1 MKKNVTIL
9 FLSTCLALCA
19 SGQVR
24 HFDAY
29 VESAGQLAVVLGDRA
44 NEIDSLVVHGPV
56 DATDFKTMWSC
67 AFRGQLT
74 ALNLADADVSEKE
87 IPDYAFYDPE
97 EQGMEEHTICLN
109 LRRIIL
115 PDDIVR
121 LGSGAF
127 AYMMLER
134 INLPASLQILG
145 QCCFADCHELWFD
158 ELTIPEG
165 VTDIPLQC
173 FIDCKGFG
181 KIAFPPTL
189 KTIYV
194 GAFQGTSIGEVD
206 FSEGLECIGD
216 LAFFGVK
223 NLRRAIL
230 PNSCR
235 YLEWEVFS
243 ENDSLR
249 EIRFPEGIPGIPWS
263 VASKC
268 PKLETVW
275 IPESVERILFDAFYM
290 CENLRTVNLPSRL
303 RQIDDRAF
311 YGCPLDSVV
320 LPAKVERIA
329 REAFGSNS
337 HLSKIYSL
345 SPTPPECYSET
356 FGDVSHDIPV
366 YVPVGSAELYR
377 QAGGWNMFT
386 NYIELS
392 EFPFAGVE
400 TIPLNP
406 DSGVKVYG
414 RNGNLVVECADSQPT
429 GGYAVYGIDG
439 KPVAQGVAGSLPVE
453 IPLPS
458 GLYIVRVG
466 RSVYKVRL

>member
-1 MKKNVTIL
+1 MKKNAIIL

-29 VESAGQLAVVLGDRA
+29 VESAGQLAAVLGDRA

-87 IPDYAFYDPE
+87 IPDYAFFDPQ
-97 EQGMEEHTICLN
+97 EQRMEEFIICLN

-121 LGSGAF
+121 LGRCSF
-127 AYMMLER
+127 AYTMLER
-134 INLPASLQILG
+134 INLPVSLQEFG
-145 QCCFADCHELWFD
+145 WGCFAECNELCFD
-158 ELTIPEG
+158 DLTIPEG
-165 VTDIPLQC
+165 VTEISAQC
-173 FIDCKGFG
+173 FQACKDLG
-181 KIAFPPTL
+181 KVSFPPTL
-189 KTIYV
+189 KMIYA
-194 GAFQGTSIGEVD
+194 GAFRGSRIDEVD
-206 FSEGLECIGD
+206 FPEGLEGIAD
-216 LAFFGVK
+216 LAFSGVK

-230 PNSCR
+230 PNSCQR
-235 YLEWEVFS
+235 LGNMIFGEI
-243 ENDSLR
+243 DSLR
-249 EIRFPEGIPGIPWS
+249 EIRFPEGISDIPWCA
-263 VASKC
+263 VWKC

-275 IPESVERILFDAFYM
+275 IPESVESIQYEAFCM
-290 CENLRTVNLPSRL
+290 CENLRSVDFPSRL
-303 RQIDDRAF
+303 RLIEGRAF
-311 YGCPLDSVV
+311 YRCPLDSVV
-320 LPAKVERIA
+320 FPATLERI
-329 REAFGSNS
+329 EGSAFKYNP

-345 SPTPPECYSET
+345 SPIPPVGCVDSDT
-356 FGDVSHDIPV
+356 SHDIPV

-400 TIPLNP
+400 AIPLNP
-406 DSGVKVYG
+406 DSGFKVYG
-414 RNGNLVVECADSQPT
+414 RNGNLVVECADSQPM

-439 KPVAQGVAGSLPVE
+439 QPVAQGVAGSHPVE

>member
-1 MKKNVTIL
+1 MKKNAIIL
-9 FLSTCLALCA
+9 FLSTCLTLCA

-29 VESAGQLAVVLGDRA
+29 VERAGQLAAVLGDRA

-74 ALNLADADVSEKE
+74 ALNLADADVSDKE
-87 IPDYAFYDPE
+87 IPDYAFFDSQEQRTE
-97 EQGMEEHTICLN
+97 EYTICLN

-115 PDDIVR
+115 PDDIIR
-121 LGSGAF
+121 LGRYSF
-127 AYMMLER
+127 AYTMLER
-134 INLPASLQILG
+134 INLPVSLQEFDWG
-145 QCCFADCHELWFD
+145 CFLHCSELCF
-158 ELTIPEG
+158 ETLVIPEG
-165 VTDIPLQC
+165 VTEISAQC
-173 FIDCKGFG
+173 FADCKDLG
-181 KIAFPPTL
+181 KISFPPTL
-189 KTIYV
+189 KMIYAA
-194 GAFQGTSIGEVD
+194 AFSGSGIGEVV
-206 FSEGLECIGD
+206 FPEGLEGVAD
-216 LAFFGVK
+216 LAFFRVK

-230 PNSCR
+230 PNSCQH
-235 YLEWEVFS
+235 LGTGIFS
-243 ENDSLR
+243 EIDSLR
-249 EIRFPEGIPGIPWS
+249 EIRFPEGISSLPLEVLAGS
-263 VASKC
+263 SKIE
-268 PKLETVW
+268 KVQ
-275 IPESVERILFDAFYM
+275 ISESVEDISQNAFYG
-290 CENLRTVNLPSRL
+290 CENLRSIDLPSRL
-303 RQIDDRAF
+303 KRIGVQAFWGCSLDSIVLPATLERIGGAAF
-311 YGCPLDSVV
+311 YG
-320 LPAKVERIA
+320 
-329 REAFGSNS
+329 NS

-345 SPTPPECYSET
+345 SPIPPVAGT
-356 FGDVSHDIPV
+356 FGDVSPDIPV

-386 NYIELS
+386 NYVELS

-400 TIPLNP
+400 AIPLNP
-406 DSGVKVYG
+406 ESGFKVYG

-439 KPVAQGVAGSLPVE
+439 QPVAQGVAGSHPVE

>member
-29 VESAGQLAVVLGDRA
+29 VESAGQLAAVLGDRA
-44 NEIDSLVVHGPV
+44 NEIDSLAVHGPV

-87 IPDYAFYDPE
+87 IPDYAFFDPQ
-97 EQGMEEHTICLN
+97 EQRMEEYIICLN

-121 LGSGAF
+121 LGRCSF
-127 AYMMLER
+127 AYTMLER
-134 INLPASLQILG
+134 INLPVSLQEFGLG
-145 QCCFADCHELWFD
+145 CFGECNELCFD
-158 ELTIPEG
+158 DLTIPEG
-165 VTDIPLQC
+165 VTEISAQC
-173 FIDCKGFG
+173 FQACKDLG
-181 KIAFPPTL
+181 KVSFPPTL
-189 KTIYV
+189 KMIYAA
-194 GAFQGTSIGEVD
+194 AFRGSRIDEVD
-206 FSEGLECIGD
+206 FPEGLEGIAD
-216 LAFFGVK
+216 LAFSGVK

-230 PNSCR
+230 PNSCQR
-235 YLEWEVFS
+235 LGNEIFGEI
-243 ENDSLR
+243 DSLR
-249 EIRFPEGIPGIPWS
+249 EIRFPEGISDIPWCA
-263 VASKC
+263 VWKC
-268 PKLETVW
+268 PKLETVR
-275 IPESVERILFDAFYM
+275 IPESVEKIQFEAFRS
-290 CENLRTVNLPSRL
+290 CVSLRSVDFPSRL
-303 RQIDDRAF
+303 RIIEERAF

-320 LPAKVERIA
+320 FPATLERI
-329 REAFGSNS
+329 EMSAFKYNP

-345 SPTPPECYSET
+345 SPIPPVGCVDSDT
-356 FGDVSHDIPV
+356 SHDIPV
-366 YVPVGSAELYR
+366 YVPVGSADLYR

-400 TIPLNP
+400 AIPLNP
-406 DSGVKVYG
+406 ESGFKVYG

-429 GGYAVYGIDG
+429 GGYSVYGIDG
-439 KPVAQGVAGSLPVE
+439 QPVVQGVAGSHPVE

>member
-1 MKKNVTIL
+1 MKKNAIIL

-29 VESAGQLAVVLGDRA
+29 VESAGQLAAVLGERA
-44 NEIDSLVVHGPV
+44 SEIDSLVVHGPV

-87 IPDYAFYDPE
+87 IPDYAFFDPQ
-97 EQGMEEHTICLN
+97 EQRMEEYIICLN

-121 LGSGAF
+121 LGRCSF
-127 AYMMLER
+127 AYTMLER
-134 INLPASLQILG
+134 INLPVSLQEFGLG
-145 QCCFADCHELWFD
+145 CFGECNELCFD
-158 ELTIPEG
+158 DLTIPEG
-165 VTDIPLQC
+165 VTEISAQC
-173 FIDCKGFG
+173 FQACKDLG
-181 KIAFPPTL
+181 KVSFPPTL
-189 KTIYV
+189 KMIYAA
-194 GAFQGTSIGEVD
+194 AFRGSRIDEVD
-206 FSEGLECIGD
+206 FPEGLEGIAD
-216 LAFFGVK
+216 LAFSGVK

-230 PNSCR
+230 PNSCQR
-235 YLEWEVFS
+235 LGNEIFGEI
-243 ENDSLR
+243 DSLR
-249 EIRFPEGIPGIPWS
+249 EIRFPEGISSLPLEVLAGS
-263 VASKC
+263 SKIE
-268 PKLETVW
+268 KVQ
-275 IPESVERILFDAFYM
+275 IPESVEDISQNAFYG
-290 CENLRTVNLPSRL
+290 CENLRSIDLPSRL
-303 RQIDDRAF
+303 KRIGVQAFWGCSLDSIVLPATLERIGGAAF
-311 YGCPLDSVV
+311 YG
-320 LPAKVERIA
+320 
-329 REAFGSNS
+329 NS

-345 SPTPPECYSET
+345 SPIPPVAGT
-356 FGDVSHDIPV
+356 FGDVSPDIPV

-400 TIPLNP
+400 AIPSHP
-406 DSGVKVYG
+406 DSGFKVYG

-439 KPVAQGVAGSLPVE
+439 QPVAQGAAGSLPVE

-458 GLYIVRVG
+458 GLYIVRAG
-466 RSVYKVRL
+466 MSVYKVRL

>member
-1 MKKNVTIL
+1 MKKNAIIL

-29 VESAGQLAVVLGDRA
+29 VESAGQLAAVLGDRA

-87 IPDYAFYDPE
+87 IPDYAFFDPQ
-97 EQGMEEHTICLN
+97 EQRMEEFIICLN

-121 LGSGAF
+121 LGRCSF
-127 AYMMLER
+127 AYTMLER
-134 INLPASLQILG
+134 INLPVSLQEFG
-145 QCCFADCHELWFD
+145 WGCFAECNELCFD
-158 ELTIPEG
+158 DLTIPEG
-165 VTDIPLQC
+165 VTEISAQC
-173 FIDCKGFG
+173 FQACKDLG
-181 KIAFPPTL
+181 KVSFPPTL
-189 KTIYV
+189 KMIYA
-194 GAFQGTSIGEVD
+194 GAFRGSRIDEVD
-206 FSEGLECIGD
+206 FPEGLEGIAD
-216 LAFFGVK
+216 LAFSGVK

-230 PNSCR
+230 PNSCQR
-235 YLEWEVFS
+235 LGNMIFGEI
-243 ENDSLR
+243 DSLR
-249 EIRFPEGIPGIPWS
+249 EIRFPEGISDIPWCA
-263 VASKC
+263 VWKC

-275 IPESVERILFDAFYM
+275 IPESVESIQYEAFCM
-290 CENLRTVNLPSRL
+290 CENLRSVDFPSRL
-303 RQIDDRAF
+303 RLIEGRAF
-311 YGCPLDSVV
+311 YRCPLDSVV
-320 LPAKVERIA
+320 FPATLERI
-329 REAFGSNS
+329 EGSAFKYNP

-345 SPTPPECYSET
+345 SPIPPVGCVDSDT
-356 FGDVSHDIPV
+356 SPDIPV

-400 TIPLNP
+400 AIPLNP
-406 DSGVKVYG
+406 ESGFKVYG

-439 KPVAQGVAGSLPVE
+439 QPVAQGVAGSHPVE

>member
-1 MKKNVTIL
+1 MKKNAIIL

-29 VESAGQLAVVLGDRA
+29 VESAGQLAAVLGDRA

-87 IPDYAFYDPE
+87 IPDYAFFDPQ
-97 EQGMEEHTICLN
+97 EQRMEEFIICLN

-121 LGSGAF
+121 LGRCSF
-127 AYMMLER
+127 AYTMLER
-134 INLPASLQILG
+134 INLPVSLQEFG
-145 QCCFADCHELWFD
+145 WGCFAECNELCFD
-158 ELTIPEG
+158 DLTIPEG
-165 VTDIPLQC
+165 VTEISAQC
-173 FIDCKGFG
+173 FQACKDLG
-181 KIAFPPTL
+181 KVSFPPTL
-189 KTIYV
+189 KMIYA
-194 GAFQGTSIGEVD
+194 GAFRGSRIDEVD
-206 FSEGLECIGD
+206 FPEGLEGIAD
-216 LAFFGVK
+216 LAFSGVK

-230 PNSCR
+230 PNSCQR
-235 YLEWEVFS
+235 LGNMIFGEI
-243 ENDSLR
+243 DSLR
-249 EIRFPEGIPGIPWS
+249 EIRFPEGISDIPWCA
-263 VASKC
+263 VWKC

-275 IPESVERILFDAFYM
+275 IPESVESIQYEAFCM
-290 CENLRTVNLPSRL
+290 CENLRSVDFPSRL
-303 RQIDDRAF
+303 RLIEGRAF
-311 YGCPLDSVV
+311 YRCPLDSVV
-320 LPAKVERIA
+320 FPATLERI
-329 REAFGSNS
+329 EGSAFKYNP

-345 SPTPPECYSET
+345 SPIPPVGCVDSDT
-356 FGDVSHDIPV
+356 SPDIPV

-406 DSGVKVYG
+406 ESGFKVYG

-439 KPVAQGVAGSLPVE
+439 QPVAQGVAGSHPVE

-466 RSVYKVRL
+466 RLVYKVRL

>member
-1 MKKNVTIL
+1 MKKNAIIL

-29 VESAGQLAVVLGDRA
+29 VESAGQLAAVLGDRA

-87 IPDYAFYDPE
+87 IPDYAFFDPQ
-97 EQGMEEHTICLN
+97 EQRMEEFIICLN

-121 LGSGAF
+121 LGRCSF
-127 AYMMLER
+127 AYTMLER
-134 INLPASLQILG
+134 INLPVSLQEFG
-145 QCCFADCHELWFD
+145 WGCFAECNELCFD
-158 ELTIPEG
+158 DLTIPEG
-165 VTDIPLQC
+165 VTEISAQC
-173 FIDCKGFG
+173 FQACKDLG
-181 KIAFPPTL
+181 KVSFPPTL
-189 KTIYV
+189 KMIYA
-194 GAFQGTSIGEVD
+194 GAFRGSRIDEVD
-206 FSEGLECIGD
+206 FPEGLEGIAD
-216 LAFFGVK
+216 LAFSGVK

-230 PNSCR
+230 PNSCQR
-235 YLEWEVFS
+235 LGNMIFGEI
-243 ENDSLR
+243 DSLR
-249 EIRFPEGIPGIPWS
+249 EIRFPEGISDIPWCA
-263 VASKC
+263 VWKC

-275 IPESVERILFDAFYM
+275 IPESVESIQYEAFCM
-290 CENLRTVNLPSRL
+290 CENLRSVDFPSRL
-303 RQIDDRAF
+303 RLIEGRAF
-311 YGCPLDSVV
+311 YRCPLDSVV
-320 LPAKVERIA
+320 FPATLERI
-329 REAFGSNS
+329 EGSAFKYNP

-345 SPTPPECYSET
+345 SPIPPVGCVDSDT
-356 FGDVSHDIPV
+356 SPDIPV

-406 DSGVKVYG
+406 DSGFKVYG

-429 GGYAVYGIDG
+429 VGYAVYGIDG
-439 KPVAQGVAGSLPVE
+439 QPVAQGVAGSHPVE

>member
-1 MKKNVTIL
+1 MKKNAIIL

-29 VESAGQLAVVLGDRA
+29 VESAGQLAAVLGDRA

-87 IPDYAFYDPE
+87 IPDYAFFDPQ
-97 EQGMEEHTICLN
+97 EQRMEEYIICLN

-121 LGSGAF
+121 LGRCSF
-127 AYMMLER
+127 AYTMLER
-134 INLPASLQILG
+134 INLPVSLQEFG
-145 QCCFADCHELWFD
+145 WGCFAECNELCFD
-158 ELTIPEG
+158 DLTIPEG
-165 VTDIPLQC
+165 VTEISAQC
-173 FIDCKGFG
+173 FQACKDLG
-181 KIAFPPTL
+181 KVSFPPTL
-189 KTIYV
+189 KMIYA
-194 GAFQGTSIGEVD
+194 GAFRGSRIDEVD
-206 FSEGLECIGD
+206 FPEGLEGIAD
-216 LAFFGVK
+216 LAFSGVK

-230 PNSCR
+230 PNSCQR
-235 YLEWEVFS
+235 LGNMIFGEI
-243 ENDSLR
+243 DSLR
-249 EIRFPEGIPGIPWS
+249 EIRFPEGISDIPWCA
-263 VASKC
+263 VWKC

-275 IPESVERILFDAFYM
+275 IPESVESIQYEAFCM
-290 CENLRTVNLPSRL
+290 CENLRSVDFPSRL
-303 RQIDDRAF
+303 RLIEGRAF
-311 YGCPLDSVV
+311 YRCPLDSVV
-320 LPAKVERIA
+320 FPATLERI
-329 REAFGSNS
+329 EGSAFKYNP

-345 SPTPPECYSET
+345 SPIPPVGCVDSDT
-356 FGDVSHDIPV
+356 SPDIPV

-406 DSGVKVYG
+406 DSGFKVYG
-414 RNGNLVVECADSQPT
+414 RNGNLVVECADSQPM

-439 KPVAQGVAGSLPVE
+439 QPVAQGVAGSHPVE

>member
-1 MKKNVTIL
+1 MKKNAIIL

-29 VESAGQLAVVLGDRA
+29 VESAGQLAAVLGDRA

-87 IPDYAFYDPE
+87 IPDRAFFDLQEQRTE
-97 EQGMEEHTICLN
+97 EYTICLN

-121 LGSGAF
+121 LGRCSF
-127 AYMMLER
+127 AYTMLER
-134 INLPASLQILG
+134 INLPVSLQEFGLG
-145 QCCFADCHELWFD
+145 CFKECNELCFD
-158 ELTIPEG
+158 DLTIPEG
-165 VTDIPLQC
+165 VTEISAQC
-173 FIDCKGFG
+173 FLACKDLG
-181 KIAFPPTL
+181 KVSFPPTL
-189 KTIYV
+189 KMIYA
-194 GAFQGTSIGEVD
+194 GAFQDSRIDEVD
-206 FSEGLECIGD
+206 FPEGLEGIAD
-216 LAFFGVK
+216 LAFSGVK

-230 PNSCR
+230 PNSCQR
-235 YLEWEVFS
+235 LGSGIFGEI
-243 ENDSLR
+243 DSLR
-249 EIRFPEGIPGIPWS
+249 EIRFPEGISDIPWCA
-263 VASKC
+263 VWNC
-268 PKLETVW
+268 PKLETVR
-275 IPESVERILFDAFYM
+275 IPESVENIQFDAFYM

-311 YGCPLDSVV
+311 YSCPLDSVV
-320 LPAKVERIA
+320 FPATLERIGGA
-329 REAFGSNS
+329 AFYGNP

-345 SPTPPECYSET
+345 SPIPPVGCVDSDT
-356 FGDVSHDIPV
+356 SHDIPV

-377 QAGGWNMFT
+377 QAGGWSMFT

-400 TIPLNP
+400 AIPSHP
-406 DSGVKVYG
+406 DSGFKVYG

-439 KPVAQGVAGSLPVE
+439 QPVAQGVAGSHPVE

>member
-97 EQGMEEHTICLN
+97 EQKIGKYIYFLN
-109 LRRIIL
+109 IRRIIL

-134 INLPASLQILG
+134 INLPASLQEFDRG
-145 QCCFADCHELWFD
+145 CFADCHELWFD
-158 ELTIPEG
+158 VLTIPEG
-165 VTDIPLQC
+165 VTNIPLQC

-181 KIAFPPTL
+181 KISLPSTL
-189 KTIYV
+189 KTIQA
-194 GAFQGTSIGEVD
+194 GAFQETSIGEVD
-206 FSEGLECIGD
+206 FSEGLESIGD

-223 NLRRAIL
+223 NLRRVIF
-230 PNSCR
+230 PNSCQR
-235 YLEWEVFS
+235 LGSMIFN

-249 EIRFPEGIPGIPWS
+249 EIRFPEGIPEISNS
-263 VASKC
+263 VAAKC
-268 PKLETVW
+268 PKLEAIW
-275 IPESVERILFDAFYM
+275 IPESVENIQFEAFYM

-345 SPTPPECYSET
+345 SPTPPECYSEI

-366 YVPVGSAELYR
+366 YVPVGSADLYR

-400 TIPLNP
+400 AIPLNP
-406 DSGVKVYG
+406 ESGFKVYG

-429 GGYAVYGIDG
+429 GGYSVYGIDG
-439 KPVAQGVAGSLPVE
+439 QPVVQGVAGSHPVE

>member
-1 MKKNVTIL
+1 MKKNAIIL
-9 FLSTCLALCA
+9 FLSTCLALRA

-29 VESAGQLAVVLGDRA
+29 VESAGQLAAVLGDRA

-87 IPDYAFYDPE
+87 IPDYAFFDPQ
-97 EQGMEEHTICLN
+97 EQRMEEYIICLN

-115 PDDIVR
+115 PDDIIR
-121 LGSGAF
+121 LGRCSF
-127 AYMMLER
+127 AYTMLER
-134 INLPASLQILG
+134 INLPVSLQEFG
-145 QCCFADCHELWFD
+145 WGCFAECNELCFD
-158 ELTIPEG
+158 DLTIPEG
-165 VTDIPLQC
+165 VTEISAQC
-173 FIDCKGFG
+173 FQACKDLG
-181 KIAFPPTL
+181 KVSFPPTL
-189 KTIYV
+189 KMIYA
-194 GAFQGTSIGEVD
+194 GAFRGSRIDEVD
-206 FSEGLECIGD
+206 FPEGLEGIAD
-216 LAFFGVK
+216 LAFSGVK

-230 PNSCR
+230 PNSCQR
-235 YLEWEVFS
+235 LGSGIFGEI
-243 ENDSLR
+243 DSLR
-249 EIRFPEGIPGIPWS
+249 EIRFPEGISDIPWCA
-263 VASKC
+263 VWKC
-268 PKLETVW
+268 PKLETVR
-275 IPESVERILFDAFYM
+275 IPESVEIIQFEAFRS
-290 CENLRTVNLPSRL
+290 CVSLRSVDFPSRL
-303 RQIDDRAF
+303 RIIEERAF

-320 LPAKVERIA
+320 FPATLEKIEMS
-329 REAFGSNS
+329 AFKYNP

-345 SPTPPECYSET
+345 SPIPPVGCVDSDT
-356 FGDVSHDIPV
+356 SHDIPV

-406 DSGVKVYG
+406 ESGVKVYG
-414 RNGNLVVECADSQPT
+414 RNGNLVVVCADSQPT
-429 GGYAVYGIDG
+429 VGYAVYGIDG
-439 KPVAQGVAGSLPVE
+439 QPVAQGVAGSHPVE

>member
-1 MKKNVTIL
+1 MKKNAIIL

-29 VESAGQLAVVLGDRA
+29 VESAGQLAAVLGDRA

-56 DATDFKTMWSC
+56 DATDFKTMWNS

-115 PDDIVR
+115 PDDIIR
-121 LGSGAF
+121 LGRCSF
-127 AYMMLER
+127 AYTMLER
-134 INLPASLQILG
+134 INLPVSLQEFG
-145 QCCFADCHELWFD
+145 WGCFAECNELCFD
-158 ELTIPEG
+158 DLTIPEG
-165 VTDIPLQC
+165 VTEISAQC
-173 FIDCKGFG
+173 FQACKDLG
-181 KIAFPPTL
+181 KVSFPPTL
-189 KTIYV
+189 KMIYA
-194 GAFQGTSIGEVD
+194 GAFRGSRIDEVD
-206 FSEGLECIGD
+206 FPEGLEGIAD
-216 LAFFGVK
+216 LAFSGVK

-230 PNSCR
+230 PNSCQR
-235 YLEWEVFS
+235 LGSGIFGEI
-243 ENDSLR
+243 DSLR
-249 EIRFPEGIPGIPWS
+249 EIRFPEGISDIPWCA
-263 VASKC
+263 VWKC
-268 PKLETVW
+268 PKLETVR
-275 IPESVERILFDAFYM
+275 IPESVEIIQFEAFRS
-290 CENLRTVNLPSRL
+290 CVSLRSVDFPSRL
-303 RQIDDRAF
+303 RIIEERAF

-320 LPAKVERIA
+320 FPATLERI
-329 REAFGSNS
+329 EMSAFKYNP

-345 SPTPPECYSET
+345 SPIPPVGCVDSDT
-356 FGDVSHDIPV
+356 SHDIPV

-392 EFPFAGVE
+392 EFPFAGE
-400 TIPLNP
+400 EAIPLNP
-406 DSGVKVYG
+406 ESGFKVYG

-439 KPVAQGVAGSLPVE
+439 QPVAQGVAGSLPVE

>member
-1 MKKNVTIL
+1 MKKNAIIL

-29 VESAGQLAVVLGDRA
+29 VESAGQLAAVLGDRA

-87 IPDYAFYDPE
+87 IPDYAFYDPQ
-97 EQGMEEHTICLN
+97 EQRMEEYIICLN

-115 PDDIVR
+115 PDDIIR
-121 LGSGAF
+121 LGRCSF
-127 AYMMLER
+127 AYTMLER
-134 INLPASLQILG
+134 INLPVSLQEFG
-145 QCCFADCHELWFD
+145 WGCFAECNELCFD
-158 ELTIPEG
+158 DLTIPEG
-165 VTDIPLQC
+165 VTEISAQC
-173 FIDCKGFG
+173 FQACKDLG
-181 KIAFPPTL
+181 KISFPSTL
-189 KTIYV
+189 KIIYA
-194 GAFQGTSIGEVD
+194 GAFRGSRIDEVD
-206 FSEGLECIGD
+206 FPEGLEEIAD
-216 LAFFGVK
+216 LAFSGVK

-230 PNSCR
+230 PNSCQR
-235 YLEWEVFS
+235 LGSGIFGEI
-243 ENDSLR
+243 DSLR
-249 EIRFPEGIPGIPWS
+249 EIRFPEGISDIPWCA
-263 VASKC
+263 VWKC
-268 PKLETVW
+268 PKLETVR
-275 IPESVERILFDAFYM
+275 IPESVEIIQFEAFRS
-290 CENLRTVNLPSRL
+290 CVSLRSADFPSRL
-303 RQIDDRAF
+303 RIIEERAF

-320 LPAKVERIA
+320 FPATLERI
-329 REAFGSNS
+329 EMSAFKYNP

-345 SPTPPECYSET
+345 SPIPPVGCVDSDT
-356 FGDVSHDIPV
+356 SHDIPV

-400 TIPLNP
+400 AIPLNP

-439 KPVAQGVAGSLPVE
+439 QPVAQGVAGSHPVE

>member
-1 MKKNVTIL
+1 MKKNAIIL

-29 VESAGQLAVVLGDRA
+29 VESAGQLAAVLGDRA

-87 IPDYAFYDPE
+87 IPDYAFFDSQEQRTE
-97 EQGMEEHTICLN
+97 EYTICLN

-115 PDDIVR
+115 PDDIIR
-121 LGSGAF
+121 LGMGAF
-127 AYMMLER
+127 ADMMLER
-134 INLPASLQILG
+134 INLPTSLQEFDWG
-145 QCCFADCHELWFD
+145 CFADCHELWFD

-165 VTDIPLQC
+165 VTNIPVQC

-181 KIAFPPTL
+181 NISLPSTL
-189 KTIYV
+189 KSIHA
-194 GAFQGTSIGEVD
+194 GAFQGTGIGEVD
-206 FSEGLECIGD
+206 FPEGLESIGD
-216 LAFFGVK
+216 LAFSGVK
-223 NLRRAIL
+223 NLRRVIL
-230 PNSCR
+230 PNSCQR
-235 YLEWEVFS
+235 LGNMIFGEI
-243 ENDSLR
+243 DSLR
-249 EIRFPEGIPGIPWS
+249 EIRFPEGISDIPWCA
-263 VASKC
+263 VWKC
-268 PKLETVW
+268 PKLETVR
-275 IPESVERILFDAFYM
+275 IPESVESIQYEAFCM
-290 CENLRTVNLPSRL
+290 CENLRSVDFPSRL
-303 RQIDDRAF
+303 RLIEGRAF
-311 YGCPLDSVV
+311 YCCPLDSIVF
-320 LPAKVERIA
+320 PATLERI
-329 REAFGSNS
+329 EGSAFKYNP

-345 SPTPPECYSET
+345 SPIPPVGCVDSNT
-356 FGDVSHDIPV
+356 SHDIPV

-400 TIPLNP
+400 AIPLNP
-406 DSGVKVYG
+406 ESGFKVYG

-439 KPVAQGVAGSLPVE
+439 QPVAQGVAGFHPVE